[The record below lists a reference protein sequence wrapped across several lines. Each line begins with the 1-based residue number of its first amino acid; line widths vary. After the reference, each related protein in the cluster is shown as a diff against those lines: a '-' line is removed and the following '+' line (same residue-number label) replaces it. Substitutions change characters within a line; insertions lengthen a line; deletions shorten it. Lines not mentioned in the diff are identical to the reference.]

1 MPTSYRRPV
10 PASMPEREFRSRK
23 MVMGLIA
30 LIMALVCGLMLLLL
44 TLRDV
49 QHRLEDARRDL
60 DEYRTTYEPWEK

>member
-1 MPTSYRRPV
+1 M
-10 PASMPEREFRSRK
+10 AMIL
-23 MVMGLIA
+23 MGLI
-30 LIMALVCGLMLLLL
+30 IALVCALMLLLL